1 MSFISIK
8 PSAALTGLVESL
20 WDCDWAPTPHCLER
34 VLPSAYGQ
42 LIVNLYED
50 ETREYFEDDGS
61 LRCVR
66 LAGTT
71 LAGPQALSGIID
83 TREQRQVMGVI
94 LHPPGAMAFA
104 RQALDQLHGHSVD
117 VAALLGERQSGIR
130 QRLLEAGGPHERL
143 RRLEQWLCQQ
153 IGGIRP
159 HPAVEFAISSL
170 KAKPQVS
177 RIADVVRDSGLSPR
191 RFARLFEQNV
201 GMGAKRYAR
210 LLRFRHLVDSAH
222 GSASVNWA
230 GLAADCGFHDQAH
243 LVHEF
248 RAFSGMTPGAY
259 LSSQGHYA
267 SHVPLP

>member
-50 ETREYFEDDGS
+50 ETREYFEHDGS

-117 VAALLGERQSGIR
+117 VAAL
-130 QRLLEAGGPHERL
+130 
-143 RRLEQWLCQQ
+143 
-153 IGGIRP
+153 
-159 HPAVEFAISSL
+159 
-170 KAKPQVS
+170 
-177 RIADVVRDSGLSPR
+177 
-191 RFARLFEQNV
+191 
-201 GMGAKRYAR
+201 
-210 LLRFRHLVDSAH
+210 
-222 GSASVNWA
+222 
-230 GLAADCGFHDQAH
+230 
-243 LVHEF
+243 
-248 RAFSGMTPGAY
+248 PGAHAAFCCTAAGAWTLQPGGRVRCCWSCLY
-259 LSSQGHYA
+259 GAPNL
-267 SHVPLP
+267 